1 MTSFVHMANAQYKPS
16 SPCQKAWKLQDTVKL
31 MRVNVSKTYR
41 KIHASKENGMTP
53 REIKVAQWIARCV
66 CVCLNVFM

>member
-1 MTSFVHMANAQYKPS
+1 MTSFVHMTNAQYKPS

-53 REIKVAQWIARCV
+53 REIKVA
-66 CVCLNVFM
+66 